1 MKVPRNLEE
10 LLKRSNGL
18 NGVKF
23 SLYCVRKIAKFLK
36 TCLFVCQTSFEILCL
51 EFYFHFVI
59 KN

>member
-36 TCLFVCQTSFEILCL
+36 TCLFVCQTFFEILCL